1 MSFRSFIPCSRT
13 RASSRVES
21 IRPNQAVPVGS
32 FALATPLML
41 MLALPAVAQSADEHA
56 TAALRDAT
64 GKDVGEASL
73 TQTRAGTLLK
83 LSIKGIPPG
92 EHALHIHAVG
102 KCDAPSF
109 ESAGPHFNPGNAHHG
124 LMSGVGHAG
133 DMPNLHVPQSGALE
147 VEVINAAITLDGNKP
162 NSVFRPEGTSVVI
175 HGGKDDYTSDPAG
188 NAGNRIA
195 CGVIRQAPATVGQSP
210 AK

>member
-1 MSFRSFIPCSRT
+1 MSFRSFIPWSRT
-13 RASSRVES
+13 RVSSRTES
-21 IRPNQAVPVGS
+21 IRPEQAVPVRR

-41 MLALPAVAQSADEHA
+41 ILALPTAAQSADEHA
-56 TAALRDAT
+56 TAVLRNAS
-64 GKDVGEASL
+64 GNDVGKVSI
-73 TQTRAGTLLK
+73 TQTRGGALLK
-83 LSIKGIPPG
+83 LSINGIPPG
-92 EHALHIHAVG
+92 EHAFHIHAMG
-102 KCDAPSF
+102 KCDGPSF
-109 ESAGPHFNPGNAHHG
+109 DSAGPHFNPDNAHHG
-124 LMSGVGHAG
+124 IMSGGGHAG
-133 DMPNLHVPQSGALE
+133 DMPNLHVPQNGALE
-147 VEVINAAITLDGNKP
+147 LEVINAAITLDHNKP